1 MERAQ
6 AVQAV
11 TALVAP
17 QSEESRGVKALSV
30 RRLSPALK
38 QQVGSLLD
46 QMTAA
51 FPSQELHPD
60 TARMYQH
67 GAEMLAEEY
76 GINRVQQ
83 ALESFLTRQKFFP
96 HPSEIREALEAMA
109 AKERTEERAKNVYIP
124 NPDCAHVSGG
134 FWKRTRDLDGDD
146 VMSRCDCW
154 KAWKGIQPAAADR
167 KTVAAGA

>member
-1 MERAQ
+1 MDRAK

-11 TALVAP
+11 TAIVAP
-17 QSEESRGVKALSV
+17 QSAESKEARALSV

-38 QQVGSLLD
+38 LQVGSLLD

-76 GINRVQQ
+76 GINRVQT

-96 HPSEIREALEAMA
+96 HPSEIREVLEAMA
-109 AKERTEERAKNVYIP
+109 VRERTEEREKNPYIP
-124 NPDCAHVSGG
+124 DPNCDHNSPG
-134 FWKRTRDLDGDD
+134 WKRTKDADGDD

-154 KAWKGIQPAAADR
+154 KSWKGIKQPASDR

>member
-1 MERAQ
+1 MERAK

-17 QSEESRGVKALSV
+17 RSDESNEGRTLSV

-67 GAEMLAEEY
+67 GAEMLAEEF
-76 GINRVQQ
+76 GIARVQT

-96 HPSEIREALEAMA
+96 HPSEIREALEAMV
-109 AKERTEERAKNVYIP
+109 AKERNEQRAGNPYIP
-124 NPDCAHVSGG
+124 DPNCNHREAGWV
-134 FWKRTRDLDGDD
+134 RTKDVDGDD
-146 VMSRCDCW
+146 VMSRCECW
-154 KAWKGIQPAAADR
+154 KAWKGVQPTVDR